1 MSLNELNLRAATP
14 ADVPVLFELIKAL
27 AEYEKLSH
35 AVTGSATSLEAH
47 LFGARPYAEAI
58 IAEFAGQVVGF
69 SLFFYNYSTF
79 LTQPGIYIEDLFVLP
94 EYRGQGIGKQLV
106 TYVAQLAVSRN
117 CGRLEWSVLDWNE
130 PAIGFYQRI
139 GASILDEWRICRV
152 TGDSLSSLAS
162 ALES

>member
-1 MSLNELNLRAATP
+1 MSLDELNLRAATP

-35 AVTGSATSLEAH
+35 AVTGNAASLEAH
-47 LFGARPYAEAI
+47 LSGVRPYAEAI
-58 IAEFAGQVVGF
+58 VAEFAGQPVGF
-69 SLFFYNYSTF
+69 SLFFHNYSTF

-94 EYRGQGIGKQLV
+94 EYRGRGIGKELV
-106 TYVAQLAVSRN
+106 TYVAQLAQERN
-117 CGRLEWSVLDWNE
+117 CGRLEWSVLDWNQ
-130 PAIGFYQRI
+130 PAIGFYKRI

-162 ALES
+162 GLKS